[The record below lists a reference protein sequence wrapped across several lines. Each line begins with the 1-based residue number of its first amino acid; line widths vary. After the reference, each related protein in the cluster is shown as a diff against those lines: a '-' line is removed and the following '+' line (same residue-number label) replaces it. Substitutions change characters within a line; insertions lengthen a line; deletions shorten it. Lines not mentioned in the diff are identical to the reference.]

1 MRRSDGHESNPAQAG
16 LPSNHSETTAFFAM
30 KYDDRNI
37 MTLDPSLEPSP
48 RAPAAVPPNFPARAV
63 FLCVAGALVLVFAGI
78 WLRQW
83 WQVGRFMEETDDA
96 FVGGETTVIASK
108 VPGFVVK
115 LLVTDNQ
122 PVHAGELLAQID
134 DRDYRAQLAR
144 CDALVRAQESSLEN
158 LDAAAELQAAVI
170 DEARARVE
178 AAGAEKRRADA
189 DEIRSRNLANT
200 RALSQQDS
208 QKYDA
213 TAVKAA
219 ADERGS
225 KAGLVAAQ
233 RQLTVIATHRKET
246 EAALGQAEA
255 ERDLARLN
263 LDFTAIRSP
272 IDGVVGNRH
281 ARVGAYATTGS
292 QLLSIVPA
300 KGLWVEANF
309 KESQLARMRP
319 GEGAIIKADVLPGV
333 EFRGRVESL
342 APASGAEF
350 SLLPPENA
358 TGNFTKIVQRVP
370 VRIRL
375 EGEAARLGK
384 LRPGLSVV
392 ARVDQR

>member
-1 MRRSDGHESNPAQAG
+1 
-16 LPSNHSETTAFFAM
+16 
-30 KYDDRNI
+30 
-37 MTLDPSLEPSP
+37 MTLEPAVEASL
-48 RAPAAVPPNFPARAV
+48 RAPVAVPRKLPGRAV
-63 FLCVAGALVLVFAGI
+63 LLSIVGIAAIVCAGI
-78 WLRQW
+78 GLRHW
-83 WQVGRFMEETDDA
+83 WQIGRFVEQTDDA
-96 FVGGETTVIASK
+96 FVGGDITVIASN

-122 PVHAGELLAQID
+122 PVHAGDLLAQID
-134 DRDYRAQLAR
+134 DRDYRVQVAR

-158 LDAAAELQAAVI
+158 LDAAAQLQAAVI
-170 DEARARVE
+170 DEARAHVE

-189 DEIRSRNLANT
+189 DEIRSRS
-200 RALSQQDS
+200 RQDS
-208 QKYDA
+208 ERYDA
-213 TAVKAA
+213 AAAKAA

-225 KAGLVAAQ
+225 RAGLVAAE
-233 RQLTVIATHRKET
+233 RQLTVIATQRKQT
-246 EAALGQAEA
+246 EAALAQAAA
-255 ERDLARLN
+255 ERELARLN

-300 KGLWVEANF
+300 AGLWVEANF

-319 GEGAIIKADVLPGV
+319 GESAIIRADVLPGV
-333 EFRGRVESL
+333 EFKGRVESL
-342 APASGAEF
+342 APATGAEF
-350 SLLPPENA
+350 SLLPLENA

-375 EGEAARLGK
+375 EGAASRLGR